1 MTNMSFTFI
10 VKKTLSFSLILFIT
24 LVTSKTA
31 LANKLCFTEAGSYFS
46 IDPLLLR
53 SIGIVE
59 SNLNTKAIGVNRNS
73 AGKVVSR
80 DYGIMQVNQMHIPSL
95 ISKGVIQNEK
105 ELLEDP
111 CLNIKVGS
119 SILSEHFQ
127 KCGMNWHCLGTY
139 NAGFAKDNQQKRLI
153 YAKKIHVIYDQLN
166 KLEAIRN
173 NPPSGAETGGGV

>member
-1 MTNMSFTFI
+1 MSFTFF
-10 VKKTLSFSLILFIT
+10 VKKTLSFSLLLFISFS
-24 LVTSKTA
+24 TSKA
-31 LANKLCFTEAGSYFS
+31 AVASKLCFTEAGTYFN

-73 AGKVVSR
+73 VGTVVSR
-80 DYGIMQVNQMHIPSL
+80 DYGIMQVNQIHISSL

-105 ELLEDP
+105 ELLDDP

-119 SILSEHFQ
+119 SILSKHFQ

-139 NAGFAKDNQQKRLI
+139 NAGFAKSNQQRRLI

-166 KLEAIRN
+166 KLEA
-173 NPPSGAETGGGV
+173 P